1 LVSPGAIDLNTLL
14 TLLGFLAL
22 TGLFVVLHL
31 RKSQGSGA
39 AAPTRACPRCGGALA
54 EGQQWCRGCK
64 APMQAFEVLSA
75 KVVSGERKSDGA
87 PLHAIVMADKCVG
100 CGTCVAACP
109 EPGAIALVHKIA
121 RVNLDL
127 CLGHASCAAA
137 CPVNAI
143 VVTSGAA
150 VQTVEVPDLNHQFE
164 SASVPGLYV
173 AGELG
178 GRGLIKNAVNEG
190 RLAMEGVA
198 ASLRDDP
205 FRGNTEGG
213 VYDVIVVGA
222 GPAGISAGLEAIH
235 QGLRYLVL
243 EQGTLADTISK
254 YPRKKLLFAEPLR
267 VPVYGELWVSDASK
281 EALLEVWQMVIAKTG
296 LKVTTH
302 TRVESIE
309 TAEGVFRLGCG
320 GRVYRSRRVLLAMG
334 RRGTPRRLG
343 VPGEELDK
351 LLYDIVEME
360 AFEGQRMLVVG
371 GGDSAVESALGLANQ
386 PGTTVT
392 LSYRGAEFGRVKER
406 NREKLDA
413 AIAAGKIEL
422 LLASQVKEVRRE
434 VVVLEHQGTL
444 RLLPNDGVVVRI
456 GGEAPYPFLQRIGV
470 NIVKKELAI
479 ENEAGAGTG

>member
-1 LVSPGAIDLNTLL
+1 MNTLL
-14 TLLGFLAL
+14 TLLGFVLVTGVFVAL
-22 TGLFVVLHL
+22 HM
-31 RKSQGSGA
+31 RKDKAAGP
-39 AAPTRACPRCGGALA
+39 AAPARACPRCGTKFA
-54 EGQQWCRGCK
+54 EGQQWCPGCK

-75 KVVSGERKSDGA
+75 KVVTGERKADGG

-109 EPGAIALVHKIA
+109 EPGAIQLVNKIA
-121 RVNLDL
+121 RVNLDH
-127 CLGHASCAAA
+127 CVGHASCAAA

-164 SASVPGLYV
+164 ATSVPGLYI

-213 VYDVIVVGA
+213 VYDVVVVGS

-235 QGLRYLVL
+235 QGLRYLML

-281 EALLEVWQMVIAKTG
+281 EALLEVWQTVIAKTG
-296 LKVTTH
+296 LKITTH
-302 TRVESIE
+302 TRVETIE
-309 TAEGVFRLGCG
+309 HADGVFRLGCG
-320 GRVYRSRRVLLAMG
+320 ARVYHARRVLLAMG

-351 LLYDIVEME
+351 VLYDIVEME

-386 PGTTVT
+386 PGATVT
-392 LSYRGAEFGRVKER
+392 LSYHGSEFGRVKER
-406 NREKLDA
+406 NREKIDA
-413 AIAAGKIEL
+413 AVAAGKVEL
-422 LLASQVKEVRRE
+422 LLASQVKEIRRE

-479 ENEAGAGTG
+479 EPEAGAGAG

>member
-1 LVSPGAIDLNTLL
+1 MSALL
-14 TLLGFLAL
+14 TTLAFVLLTA
-22 TGLFVVLHL
+22 LFVALHL
-31 RKSQGSGA
+31 RQHRGA
-39 AAPTRACPRCGGALA
+39 AGGPASRPCPRCGAKVP
-54 EGQQWCRGCK
+54 EGRQFCPGCK
-64 APMQAFEVLSA
+64 APLQAFEVISA
-75 KVVSGERKSDGA
+75 KVVSGERAPGTG

-109 EPGAIALVHKIA
+109 EPGAIHLVNKIA
-121 RVNLDL
+121 KVELDL
-127 CLGHASCAAA
+127 CKGHAACAAA

-164 SASVPGLYV
+164 SKSVAGLYI

-198 ASLRDDP
+198 ASLSKDP
-205 FRGNTEGG
+205 FRGNTEDG
-213 VYDVIVVGA
+213 VHDVIVVGA
-222 GPAGISAGLEAIH
+222 GPAGLSAGLEAIH

-281 EALLEVWQMVIAKTG
+281 EALLEVWQTVIAKTG
-296 LKVTTH
+296 LRVTTN
-302 TRVESIE
+302 TRVEALE
-309 TAEGVFRLGCG
+309 QAGGVFRLTCG
-320 GRVYRSRRVLLAMG
+320 PRVFRARRVVLAMG

-351 LLYDIVEME
+351 VLYDIVEME

-406 NREKLDA
+406 NREKIDA
-413 AIAAGKIEL
+413 AVSAGKVEL
-422 LLASQVKEVRRE
+422 LLDSLVKEIRRE
-434 VVVLEHQGTL
+434 VVVLEHRGTL

-456 GGEAPYPFLQRIGV
+456 GGEAPYPFLQRMGV
-470 NIVKKELAI
+470 SIVKKELAI
-479 ENEAGAGTG
+479 EPDAGAGTG

>member
-1 LVSPGAIDLNTLL
+1 MSGLL
-14 TLLGFLAL
+14 TTLGFVLL
-22 TGLFVVLHL
+22 TALFVAQHL
-31 RKSQGSGA
+31 RKGKGGGP
-39 AAPTRACPRCGGALA
+39 AAPAKKCPRCGAKLA
-54 EGQQWCRGCK
+54 EGQQWCPGCK
-64 APMQAFEVLSA
+64 APLQAFEVVTA
-75 KVVSGERKSDGA
+75 KVVTGERKDDGG
-87 PLHAIVMADKCVG
+87 PLHAIVRADKCVG

-109 EPGAIALVHKIA
+109 EPGAIALVHKVA
-121 RVNLDL
+121 TVNLDA
-127 CLGHASCAAA
+127 CKGHASCVAA

-143 VVTSGAA
+143 FVTSGAA
-150 VQTVEVPDLNHQFE
+150 VQTVEVPDLTHNFE
-164 SASVPGLYV
+164 SRSVPGVYI

-190 RLAMEGVA
+190 RLAMESVA
-198 ASLRDDP
+198 ASLRTDP

-213 VYDVIVVGA
+213 VYDVIVVGG

-281 EALLEVWQMVIAKTG
+281 EALLEVWQTVIAKTG
-296 LKVTTH
+296 LKVTTN
-302 TRVESIE
+302 TRVEGLE
-309 TAEGVFRLGCG
+309 HADGVFKVSCG
-320 GRVYRSRRVLLAMG
+320 ERVYRARRVVLAMG

-351 LLYDIVEME
+351 VLYDIVEME
-360 AFEGQRMLVVG
+360 AFEGQRVLVVG

-386 PGTTVT
+386 AGTTVT

-406 NREKLDA
+406 NREKIDA
-413 AIAAGKIEL
+413 AVAAGKVEL
-422 LLASQVKEVRRE
+422 LLGSQVKEIRRDL
-434 VVVLEHQGTL
+434 VVLEHQGMP
-444 RLLPNDGVVVRI
+444 RLLPNDGVIVRI
-456 GGEAPYPFLQRIGV
+456 GGEAPYPFLQRMGV

-479 ENEAGAGTG
+479 EPDAGAGAG

>member
-1 LVSPGAIDLNTLL
+1 MSGLFT
-14 TLLGFLAL
+14 TLGFVLL
-22 TGLFVVLHL
+22 TGLFVALHL
-31 RKSQGSGA
+31 RRGKGA
-39 AAPTRACPRCGGALA
+39 GGPAPAGRTCPRCHAKLA
-54 EGQQWCRGCK
+54 EGQRWCPGCK
-64 APMQAFEVLSA
+64 APLQAFEVVTA
-75 KVVSGERKSDGA
+75 KIVTGERRDAGG

-109 EPGAIALVHKIA
+109 EPGAIALVNKIA
-121 RVNLDL
+121 KVNLDA
-127 CLGHASCAAA
+127 CKGHASCAAA

-164 SASVPGLYV
+164 SRSVPGVYI

-213 VYDVIVVGA
+213 VHDVIVVGA
-222 GPAGISAGLEAIH
+222 GPAGLSAGLEAIH

-281 EALLEVWQMVIAKTG
+281 EALLEVWQNVIEKTG
-296 LKVTTH
+296 LRVTTN
-302 TRVESIE
+302 TRVESLE
-309 TAEGVFRLGCG
+309 RSEGGFRVTCGERVFRC
-320 GRVYRSRRVLLAMG
+320 RRVVLAMG

-351 LLYDIVEME
+351 VLYDIVEME
-360 AFEGQRMLVVG
+360 AFAGQRMLVVG

-386 PGTTVT
+386 PGTSVS

-406 NREKLDA
+406 NREKIDA
-413 AIAAGKIEL
+413 AVAAGKVEL
-422 LLASQVKEVRRE
+422 LLGSQVKEIRRE
-434 VVVLEHQGTL
+434 LVVLEHQGL
-444 RLLPNDGVVVRI
+444 PRLLPNDGVVVRI
-456 GGEAPYPFLQRIGV
+456 GGEAPYPFLQRMGV

-479 ENEAGAGTG
+479 EADAGAGSG